1 MGYISVSVLTSFT
14 LLVAYSILISAA
26 DARTTED
33 LATLATNELLHKRP
47 APAVWLKQYPIRKLK
62 PINFYS
68 VYRRDSQPT
77 EVEFQDDVVNGI
89 QKRFD
94 DYGHM
99 R

>member
-14 LLVAYSILISAA
+14 ILVAYSILISAA

-33 LATLATNELLHKRP
+33 LATLATSELLHKRP
-47 APAVWLKQYPIRKLK
+47 APAVWLKQYPIRKMMK
-62 PINFYS
+62 PINPYS

-77 EVEFQDDVVNGI
+77 EMEFSDVVNGI